1 MDQTTL
7 TTTLA
12 RLQAG
17 AARPA
22 GTAADSPA
30 NRESVRR
37 IAQEFEALFLSEML
51 APVFESVD
59 TEGLFGGGQS
69 EKIFRSMMV
78 DEYGKS
84 IAQAGGVGIAD
95 AVQREILKMQ
105 ENQQ

>member
-1 MDQTTL
+1 MNDVNVTTA
-7 TTTLA
+7 LA
-12 RLQAG
+12 RLQG
-17 AARPA
+17 VQKPA
-22 GTAADSPA
+22 DKAADSTA
-30 NRESVRR
+30 NRESVQR

-78 DEYGKS
+78 DEYGKA

-105 ENQQ
+105 ENQL

>member
-1 MDQTTL
+1 MNDTTL
-7 TTTLA
+7 TTALA
-12 RLQAG
+12 RMQAD
-17 AARPA
+17 ARPA
-22 GTAADSPA
+22 GNAGESTA

-78 DEYGKS
+78 DEYGKA